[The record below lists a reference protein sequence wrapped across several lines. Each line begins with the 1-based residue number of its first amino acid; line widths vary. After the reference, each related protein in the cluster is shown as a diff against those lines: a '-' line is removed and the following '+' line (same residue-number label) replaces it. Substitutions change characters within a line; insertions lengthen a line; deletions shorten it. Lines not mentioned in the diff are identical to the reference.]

1 VSKSNYGWFPQLKIG
16 IGLEKSMEN
25 CKNWRFSEKFS
36 KKKKKK
42 KKKKEFL
49 KKFKKKK

>member
-1 VSKSNYGWFPQLKIG
+1 MSKSNYGWFPQLKIG

-36 KKKKKK
+36 KRLKKKKK
-42 KKKKEFL
+42 KK
-49 KKFKKKK
+49 FKKKK